1 MAKKFL
7 YRADVVATFE
17 QVRREAMSKRVTTT
31 ILNYLSFAKRASD
44 CGLYGAVG
52 KVMPSLLS
60 VARINRSFSRGK
72 DILPTP
78 LPGRSDICARVCR
91 AERLP
96 RSRQRDPLRAEA

>member
-17 QVRREAMSKRVTTT
+17 QVLREAMSKRVTTT

-60 VARINRSFSRGK
+60 AARINRSFSRGK
-72 DILPTP
+72 D
-78 LPGRSDICARVCR
+78 VCQPHCFG
-91 AERLP
+91 AFGY
-96 RSRQRDPLRAEA
+96 LRASV